1 MNNILHIEEEV
12 SFDESIT
19 RIEVHSHQPYIASTF
34 NNSDEI
40 RIPIQNQAVFTLPSQ
55 SSIVIEGELLKKDGN
70 PPAAASYL
78 INNGIAHLF
87 DEIRYELNGIE
98 IDRCKNVGITSTIK
112 GYCSF
117 HEGQKRTLEN
127 AGWGGGTVITDTKGQ
142 FNVLIP
148 LNTILGFAEDY
159 KKVLMNVKQELVLIR
174 SRLDSNAYVTTEDL
188 KLRITKVDW
197 RMPYVYVNDKVRLTF
212 LKKQEKFKHIQIPFR
227 SWSLFEFPL
236 LPTSEKQT
244 WTIKT
249 SSQFEKPRYVILA
262 FQTDRKNQDAKNSSE
277 FDHCNISNVKL
288 YLNSDNYP
296 YENLNLNIKNN
307 RYAILY
313 DMYTQFQRDYYDQDV
328 LPQPLLSKLDFITKA
343 PLTALNCSK
352 QNDNLKTAPVDV
364 KLEFEANENFPDKTT
379 AYCLIIH
386 DRIVEYN
393 TMNSSVKTLV

>member
-1 MNNILHIEEEV
+1 MNNILNIDEEI
-12 SFDESIT
+12 FLDDSIT
-19 RIEVHSHQPYIASTF
+19 RLEVHSHQPYIATTF

-40 RIPIQNQAVFTLPSQ
+40 RIPIQRQDVFTLPSQ
-55 SSIVIEGELLKKDGN
+55 SSIVIEGELLKKDGT
-70 PPAAASYL
+70 PPAATSTF

-87 DEIRYELNGIE
+87 DEVRYELNGVE
-98 IDRCKNVGITSTIK
+98 IDRCKNVGITTTIK

-127 AGWGGGTVITDTKGQ
+127 AGWGSSFITNSKGQ

-159 KKVLMNVKQELVLIR
+159 KKILMNVKQELVLIR
-174 SRLDSNAYVTTEDL
+174 AKVDSNSYVTQEEL
-188 KLRITKVDW
+188 KLKITKLSW
-197 RMPYVYVNDKVRLTF
+197 RMPYVYVNDKIRLSF
-212 LKKQEKFKHIQIPFR
+212 LKKQERNKQIQIPFR
-227 SWSLFEFPL
+227 SWSLFEYPL
-236 LPTSEKQT
+236 LPPTQMQT

-249 SSQFEKPRYVILA
+249 SSQFEKPRYIILA
-262 FQTDRKNQDAKNSSE
+262 FQTDRKNQDVKNAGE

-288 YLNSDNYP
+288 FLNSENYP

-307 RYAILY
+307 HYAILY
-313 DMYTQFQRDYYDQDV
+313 DMYTQFQQVYYDQDV
-328 LPQPLLSKLDFITKA
+328 VPQPLLNKGDFISST
-343 PLTALNCSK
+343 PLIVLDCSK

-364 KLEFEANENFPDKTT
+364 RLEFESAENFPDKTT

-393 TMNSSVKTLV
+393 VMNNTVKKLV